1 MVRKGNPIMKK
12 KAGGM
17 LHSMVNSITNVF
29 SRSQPEDQLDGC
41 LFDKAK
47 QFGVASS
54 IKPMA
59 KTCAPSIQPKSVSAS
74 SSIPQK
80 GAMDDF
86 SELMVSQDI
95 IEGSWNENEH
105 TKKIISMSD
114 MKEIYEKI
122 KATVPDGSNKV
133 KICITVLIL
142 YYIFEKRK
150 EKINEVKL
158 IINKAKKFLINN
170 KVEYDTFITNIK

>member
-1 MVRKGNPIMKK
+1 
-12 KAGGM
+12 
-17 LHSMVNSITNVF
+17 
-29 SRSQPEDQLDGC
+29 
-41 LFDKAK
+41 
-47 QFGVASS
+47 
-54 IKPMA
+54 MA
-59 KTCAPSIQPKSVSAS
+59 ETCAPTIQPKSVSAS